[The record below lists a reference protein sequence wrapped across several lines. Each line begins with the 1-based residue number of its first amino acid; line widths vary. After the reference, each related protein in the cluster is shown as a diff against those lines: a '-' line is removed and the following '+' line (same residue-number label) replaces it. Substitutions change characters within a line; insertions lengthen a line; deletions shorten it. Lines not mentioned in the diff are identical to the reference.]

1 MIKKGG
7 YAMQRAI
14 FSKIDLSDPNDT
26 LANEYIHCIHDLLQI
41 DEIQK
46 LKNYS
51 QHMNTTRFQHS
62 VNVSYYTFLIARKLG
77 LDACSAARAGI
88 LHDFYFYDWR
98 DIEKNDRPIEGRH
111 CSVHPQIALEN
122 ARKVTKINAIM
133 EDAIVHHMWPMTLR
147 MPKTKEG
154 WLLQAVDKYCAV
166 SEVLLQ
172 GSHKLRY
179 SQTVI
184 SLMLLLS
191 FVTV

>member
-1 MIKKGG
+1 
-7 YAMQRAI
+7 MQKAI
-14 FSKIDLSDPNDT
+14 FSKTDLTNTDCS
-26 LANEYIHCIHDLLQI
+26 LAKEYINCISDLLHI
-41 DEIQK
+41 DDVQK

-62 VNVSYYTFLIARKLG
+62 VNVSYYTFLIARKLH
-77 LDACSAARAGI
+77 LDAHSAARAGL

-98 DIEKNDRPIEGRH
+98 DVEKSNRPIEGRH
-111 CSVHPQIALEN
+111 CKVHPQIALEN
-122 ARKVTKINAIM
+122 ARKATSVNFII
-133 EDAIVHHMWPMTLR
+133 EDAILHHMWPMTIR

-166 SEVLLQ
+166 SEILLQ

-184 SLMLLLS
+184 SLMLILS
-191 FVTV
+191 FTTL